1 MLSFL
6 LWWAVPPWGSRLLF
20 PRTHVGKCLK
30 GYSPGSARAELRLD
44 QRCIIFPVPTSSLL
58 TVTYA
63 GLFHLCHMDEYE
75 MTFNVFLHSNEFDH
89 VLCVCLLGTY
99 VFPFVTCQIKMF
111 TTLCIEL
118 LFSPSLS
125 FRDFYV
131 PDTNLL
137 LTHVLKTSTLWL
149 VFSLRP
155 LFLLPCGSLSL

>member
-1 MLSFL
+1 
-6 LWWAVPPWGSRLLF
+6 
-20 PRTHVGKCLK
+20 
-30 GYSPGSARAELRLD
+30 
-44 QRCIIFPVPTSSLL
+44 
-58 TVTYA
+58 
-63 GLFHLCHMDEYE
+63 

-149 VFSLRP
+149 VFSLRL
-155 LFLLPCGSLSL
+155 LFLLPCGSL